1 MTEIILIRGVQNAG
15 KTTTCSLIYKEL
27 IKITKKEHYFDYNRT
42 NVDSLKYTINGT
54 VIDFIA
60 KFDVNGKVV
69 IIVSAGD
76 IAEDLEEILKAIYD
90 EADIIICCA
99 RSINREKS
107 TYRMLQN
114 NYQKNIVLE
123 KFVYRS
129 QKKEDKLTCKKEAVD
144 LILNTIKSKTLR

>member
-1 MTEIILIRGVQNAG
+1 MTEIILIRGTQNAG

-27 IKITKKEHYFDYNRT
+27 IEIAEKEHYFDYNKT
-42 NVDSLKYTINGT
+42 NVDSIRYTKKGT

-60 KFDVNGKVV
+60 KFIINGKVV

-76 IAEDLEEILKAIYD
+76 IAEDLKKILKAIFD

-99 RSINREKS
+99 RSINRKKT
-107 TYRMLQN
+107 TYRMLQDS
-114 NYQKNIVLE
+114 YKKNIVLE

-144 LILNTIKSKTLR
+144 LILKTIKEKLIK